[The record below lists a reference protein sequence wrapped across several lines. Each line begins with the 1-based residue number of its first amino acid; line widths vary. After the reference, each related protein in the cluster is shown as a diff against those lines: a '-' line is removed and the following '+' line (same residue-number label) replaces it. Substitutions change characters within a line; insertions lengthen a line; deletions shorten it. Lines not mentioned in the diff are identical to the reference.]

1 MNFVLRRSLPSLGG
15 LVGLLLAVGF
25 LAVAT
30 VGAPLWFPVA
40 LAIVVIVVQYA
51 VNPLIIEWLVPAVVV
66 AHDGQR
72 YALDHPL
79 CASVARRC
87 RDAGIPLVRL
97 AIVDDG
103 TPNAFTF
110 GRTPRDAR
118 LFVTRGLIERLDDT
132 ELDAVVA
139 HEVGHIKN
147 WDFAVMTVAAVVP
160 MVLYLLYLTTRSSRD
175 ARHVAIGAYAAY
187 VVSQFIVLALSRAR
201 EYGADHWSCQCTGNG
216 DALASA
222 LIKIAY
228 GMGRVSAD
236 EKEQVAALVA
246 QGKEGAA
253 AARELQARNRR
264 AHSMRAM
271 GIFEPKSAEAMAHAF
286 SAGIDPE
293 RAVAALRWDAVNPW
307 ATVLEKLSSHPLI
320 VNRIR
325 ALEESGLPGA
335 PTRFSVLRM
344 MARADHAQVLDARA
358 RFGKELVIGVA
369 PYGIVGPLVLF
380 GAFTGSAVAIGRD
393 PLPGQTAA
401 PLPGRPPA
409 GRRGGLA
416 PRTDGR
422 RPDGGHPGR
431 GQGSHH
437 RPGLPGLPP
446 VTGPRPGGRV
456 GLRPPDLPP
465 ARAAVPGHAVR
476 PAAGREVHRPGGRR
490 PGLVPPDAGPVHRT
504 GAGLRPRRP
513 PGAQLHRS
521 GPLRRIGRPAA
532 DRCLRHPGGPVR
544 LTLPT
549 VAEGLG
555 GGPADS

>member
-15 LVGLLLAVGF
+15 LVGLLMAVGF

-30 VGAPLWFPVA
+30 VGFPVWFPVV
-40 LAIVVIVVQYA
+40 LAIVVIVVQYG
-51 VNPLIIEWLVPAVVV
+51 VNPFIIEWLVPAVVV
-66 AHDGQR
+66 GHDGER
-72 YALDHPL
+72 YALEHPL
-79 CASVARRC
+79 CESVARRC
-87 RDAGIPLVRL
+87 KQAGIPLVKL

-118 LFVTRGLIERLDDT
+118 MFVTRGLIERLDET

-201 EYGADHWSCQCTGNG
+201 EYGADHWSCECTGNG

-222 LIKIAY
+222 LVKIAY

-246 QGKEGAA
+246 RGKEGAA
-253 AARELQARNRR
+253 AARELQARSGR
-264 AHSMRAM
+264 ARSMRAM

-286 SAGIDPE
+286 SAGIDPD

-307 ATVLEKLSSHPLI
+307 AKVLEKLSSHPLV

-344 MARADHAQVLDARA
+344 MAQADHVQVLEARA
-358 RFGKELVIGVA
+358 RFGKELAIGVA
-369 PYGIVGPLVLF
+369 PYGIVVPLVLF
-380 GAFTGSAVAIGRD
+380 GAFTGSAVA
-393 PLPGQTAA
+393 
-401 PLPGRPPA
+401 
-409 GRRGGLA
+409 
-416 PRTDGR
+416 
-422 RPDGGHPGR
+422 
-431 GQGSHH
+431 
-437 RPGLPGLPP
+437 
-446 VTGPRPGGRV
+446 V
-456 GLRPPDLPP
+456 GFALS
-465 ARAAVPGHAVR
+465 
-476 PAAGREVHRPGGRR
+476 AAGILFIIKQQLRYPSGRQPVGEVASLLER
-490 PGLVPPDAGPVHRT
+490 VDAGPMGGIPVEVKGRIIGRGFPGYRLSPDLVLEDT
-504 GAGLRPRRP
+504 SGFVPLVYRQPVLPFLATLFGLLRAEKFIGQEVIARGWYRRSPGPSIELERLFAGDGRVARSFTAPARYAGSAVLVLSGIITTVAGL
-513 PGAQLHRS
+513 S
-521 GPLRRIGRPAA
+521 G
-532 DRCLRHPGGPVR
+532 
-544 LTLPT
+544 
-549 VAEGLG
+549 
-555 GGPADS
+555 

>member
-15 LVGLLLAVGF
+15 LVGLLMAVGF
-25 LAVAT
+25 LAVTT

-51 VNPLIIEWLVPAVVV
+51 VNPFIIEWLVPAVVV
-66 AHDGQR
+66 GHDGER

-79 CASVARRC
+79 CDTVARRC
-87 RDAGIPLVRL
+87 KDAGIPLVKL

-118 LFVTRGLIERLDDT
+118 MFVTRGLIERLDDT

-147 WDFAVMTVAAVVP
+147 WDFAIMTVAAVVP

-201 EYGADHWSCQCTGNG
+201 EYGADHWSCECTGNG

-222 LIKIAY
+222 LVKIAY

-246 QGKEGAA
+246 RGKEGAA
-253 AARELQARNRR
+253 AARELQARNSR

-286 SAGIDPE
+286 SAGIDPA

-307 ATVLEKLSSHPLI
+307 AKVLEKMSSHPLV

-344 MARADHAQVLDARA
+344 MAQADRRQLMEARA
-358 RFGKELVIGVA
+358 RFGKELAIGVA
-369 PYGIVGPLVLF
+369 PYGIVVPLVLF
-380 GAFTGSAVAIGRD
+380 GAFTGSAVAVGFA
-393 PLPGQTAA
+393 LSAA
-401 PLPGRPPA
+401 GVLFFVKQQLRYPI
-409 GRRGGLA
+409 
-416 PRTDGR
+416 GR
-422 RPDGGHPGR
+422 RPVDEVA
-431 GQGSHH
+431 S
-437 RPGLPGLPP
+437 LIE
-446 VTGPRPGGRV
+446 RV
-456 GLRPPDLPP
+456 
-465 ARAAVPGHAVR
+465 
-476 PAAGREVHRPGGRR
+476 
-490 PGLVPPDAGPVHRT
+490 DAGPMGGIPVEVKGRIIGRGSPGYRLSPDLVLEDQSGFVPLIYRQPVLPFLATLFGLFRAEKFIGQEVVARGWYRRSPGPSIELERVFAPGGLEARSFTVHARYAGSAALLLVGIIVT
-504 GAGLRPRRP
+504 LAGL
-513 PGAQLHRS
+513 S
-521 GPLRRIGRPAA
+521 G
-532 DRCLRHPGGPVR
+532 
-544 LTLPT
+544 
-549 VAEGLG
+549 
-555 GGPADS
+555 

>member
-25 LAVAT
+25 LAVTT
-30 VGAPLWFPVA
+30 VGAPPWFPVV
-40 LAIVVIVVQYA
+40 LAIGVILVQYA

-66 AHDGQR
+66 SHDGER

-79 CASVARRC
+79 CQSVARRC
-87 RDAGIPLVRL
+87 KDAGIPLVKL

-118 LFVTRGLIERLDDT
+118 MFVTRGLIERLDDT

-139 HEVGHIKN
+139 HEIGHIKN

-187 VVSQFIVLALSRAR
+187 VISQFIVLALSRAR
-201 EYGADHWSCQCTGNG
+201 EYGADRWSCECTGNG

-222 LIKIAY
+222 LVKIAY

-236 EKEQVAALVA
+236 EKQQVAALVA

-253 AARELQARNRR
+253 AARKLQARSSR

-286 SAGIDPE
+286 SAGIDPA

-307 ATVLEKLSSHPLI
+307 AKVLEKLSSHPLV
-320 VNRIR
+320 VNRIK

-335 PTRFSVLRM
+335 PTHFSVLRM
-344 MARADHAQVLDARA
+344 MATADPVQVLEARA
-358 RFGKELVIGVA
+358 RFGKELAIGVA
-369 PYGIVGPLVLF
+369 PYGIVVPLVLF
-380 GAFTGSAVAIGRD
+380 GAFTGSAVAIGFA
-393 PLPGQTAA
+393 LSAA
-401 PLPGRPPA
+401 GILFFLKQQLRYPA
-409 GRRGGLA
+409 GR
-416 PRTDGR
+416 
-422 RPDGGHPGR
+422 
-431 GQGSHH
+431 Q
-437 RPGLPGLPP
+437 P
-446 VTGPRPGGRV
+446 VAEVASLIERV
-456 GLRPPDLPP
+456 
-465 ARAAVPGHAVR
+465 
-476 PAAGREVHRPGGRR
+476 
-490 PGLVPPDAGPVHRT
+490 DAGPMGGISVEVKGRI
-504 GAGLRPRRP
+504 
-513 PGAQLHRS
+513 
-521 GPLRRIGRPAA
+521 IGRGFPGYRLSPDLVVEDTSGFVPVIYRQPLLPFLATLFGLLRAEKFIGQEVVVQGWYRRSPGPSIELQHLFAA
-532 DRCLRHPGGPVR
+532 DGRQARSFTAHARYAGSAVLLLVGVIT
-544 LTLPT
+544 TL
-549 VAEGLG
+549 VGLSG
-555 GGPADS
+555 

>member
-15 LVGLLLAVGF
+15 LVGLLMAVGF

-30 VGAPLWFPVA
+30 VGFPVWFPVV
-40 LAIVVIVVQYA
+40 LAIVVILVQYA
-51 VNPLIIEWLVPAVVV
+51 INPFIIEWLVPAVVV
-66 AHDGQR
+66 GHDGER
-72 YALDHPL
+72 YALEHPV
-79 CASVARRC
+79 CESVARRC
-87 RDAGIPLVRL
+87 KQAGIPLVKL

-110 GRTPRDAR
+110 GRTPSDAR
-118 LFVTRGLIERLDDT
+118 MFVTRGLIERLDET

-201 EYGADHWSCQCTGNG
+201 EYGADHWSCECTGNG

-222 LIKIAY
+222 LVKIAY

-246 QGKEGAA
+246 RGKEGAA
-253 AARELQARNRR
+253 AARELQARHGR
-264 AHSMRAM
+264 ARSMRAM

-286 SAGIDPE
+286 SAGIDPA

-307 ATVLEKLSSHPLI
+307 AKVLEKLSSHPLV

-344 MARADHAQVLDARA
+344 MAQADHVQVLEARA
-358 RFGKELVIGVA
+358 RFGKELAIGVA
-369 PYGIVGPLVLF
+369 PYGIVVPLVLF
-380 GAFTGSAVAIGRD
+380 GAFTGSAVA
-393 PLPGQTAA
+393 
-401 PLPGRPPA
+401 
-409 GRRGGLA
+409 
-416 PRTDGR
+416 
-422 RPDGGHPGR
+422 
-431 GQGSHH
+431 
-437 RPGLPGLPP
+437 
-446 VTGPRPGGRV
+446 V
-456 GLRPPDLPP
+456 GFALS
-465 ARAAVPGHAVR
+465 
-476 PAAGREVHRPGGRR
+476 AAGILFIVKQQLRYPSGRQPVNEVASLLER
-490 PGLVPPDAGPVHRT
+490 VDAGPMGGIPVEVKGRIIGRGFPGYRLSPDLVLEDT
-504 GAGLRPRRP
+504 SGFVPLVYRQPVLPFLATLFGLLRAEKFIGQEVVACGWYRRSPGPSIELERLFAADGRVARSFTAPARYAGSAALVLVGIITTVAGL
-513 PGAQLHRS
+513 S
-521 GPLRRIGRPAA
+521 G
-532 DRCLRHPGGPVR
+532 
-544 LTLPT
+544 
-549 VAEGLG
+549 
-555 GGPADS
+555 

>member
-30 VGAPLWFPVA
+30 IGLPVWFPVA
-40 LAIVVIVVQYA
+40 LAIGVMLVQYA
-51 VNPLIIEWLVPAVVV
+51 VNPFIIEWLVPAVVV
-66 AHDGQR
+66 AHDGET

-79 CASVARRC
+79 CESVARRC
-87 RDAGIPLVRL
+87 KDAGIPLVKL

-110 GRTPRDAR
+110 GRTPGDAR
-118 LFVTRGLIERLDDT
+118 MFVTRGLIERLDAT

-139 HEVGHIKN
+139 HEIGHIKN

-201 EYGADHWSCQCTGNG
+201 EYGADRWSCECTGNG

-222 LIKIAY
+222 LVKIAY

-246 QGKEGAA
+246 QGKEGVA
-253 AARELQARNRR
+253 AARQLQARSRR

-286 SAGIDPE
+286 SAGIDPA

-307 ATVLEKLSSHPLI
+307 AKVLEKLSSHPLV

-344 MARADHAQVLDARA
+344 MAQADPIQVLEARA
-358 RFGKELVIGVA
+358 RFGKELAAGVA
-369 PYGIVGPLVLF
+369 PYGIVAPLVLF
-380 GAFTGSAVAIGRD
+380 GAFTGSAVAIGFA
-393 PLPGQTAA
+393 LSAA
-401 PLPGRPPA
+401 GILFFVKQQLRYPA
-409 GRRGGLA
+409 GRQQVGEVASL
-416 PRTDGR
+416 
-422 RPDGGHPGR
+422 
-431 GQGSHH
+431 
-437 RPGLPGLPP
+437 LE
-446 VTGPRPGGRV
+446 RV
-456 GLRPPDLPP
+456 
-465 ARAAVPGHAVR
+465 
-476 PAAGREVHRPGGRR
+476 
-490 PGLVPPDAGPVHRT
+490 DAGPMGGIPVEVKGRI
-504 GAGLRPRRP
+504 
-513 PGAQLHRS
+513 
-521 GPLRRIGRPAA
+521 IGRGFPGYRLSPDLVLEDESGFVPLVYRQPVLPFLATLFGLLRAEKFIGQDVVARGWYRRSPGPSIELQRMVAGDGRQARSFTAHARYAGSAA
-532 DRCLRHPGGPVR
+532 LVLIGIIA
-544 LTLPT
+544 TL
-549 VAEGLG
+549 VGLSG
-555 GGPADS
+555 

>member
-25 LAVAT
+25 LAVTT

-40 LAIVVIVVQYA
+40 LAIGVILAQYA
-51 VNPLIIEWLVPAVVV
+51 VNPLVIEWLVPAVPV
-66 AHDGQR
+66 AHDGER

-79 CASVARRC
+79 CQSVARRC
-87 RDAGIPLVRL
+87 KDAGIPLVKL

-118 LFVTRGLIERLDDT
+118 MFVTRGLIERLDDT

-139 HEVGHIKN
+139 HEIGHIKN

-201 EYGADHWSCQCTGNG
+201 EYGADRWSCECTGNG

-222 LIKIAY
+222 LVKIAY

-253 AARELQARNRR
+253 AARKLQARNSR

-286 SAGIDPE
+286 SAGIDPA

-307 ATVLEKLSSHPLI
+307 AKVLEKLSSHPLV

-344 MARADHAQVLDARA
+344 MAQADHVQVLEARA
-358 RFGKELVIGVA
+358 RFGKELAIGVA
-369 PYGIVGPLVLF
+369 PYGIVVPLVFF
-380 GAFTGSAVAIGRD
+380 GAFTGSAVAIGFA
-393 PLPGQTAA
+393 LSAA
-401 PLPGRPPA
+401 GILFFVKQQLRYPA
-409 GRRGGLA
+409 GR
-416 PRTDGR
+416 
-422 RPDGGHPGR
+422 
-431 GQGSHH
+431 Q
-437 RPGLPGLPP
+437 P
-446 VTGPRPGGRV
+446 VDEVASLIERV
-456 GLRPPDLPP
+456 
-465 ARAAVPGHAVR
+465 
-476 PAAGREVHRPGGRR
+476 
-490 PGLVPPDAGPVHRT
+490 DAGPMGGIPVEVKGRIIGRGFPGYRLSPDLVLEDKSGFVPLIYRQPVLPFLATLFGLLRAQKFIGQEVIARGWYRRSPGPSIELERVFAADGRQARSFTAHARYAGSAALVLVGILT
-504 GAGLRPRRP
+504 TLAGL
-513 PGAQLHRS
+513 S
-521 GPLRRIGRPAA
+521 G
-532 DRCLRHPGGPVR
+532 
-544 LTLPT
+544 
-549 VAEGLG
+549 
-555 GGPADS
+555 

>member
-1 MNFVLRRSLPSLGG
+1 MNFVLRRSLPSLAG
-15 LVGLLLAVGF
+15 LVGLLMAVGF

-30 VGAPLWFPVA
+30 VGFPLWFPVV
-40 LAIVVIVVQYA
+40 LAIVVILVQYA
-51 VNPLIIEWLVPAVVV
+51 VNPFVIEWLVPAVVV
-66 AHDGQR
+66 GHDGER
-72 YALDHPL
+72 YALEHPL
-79 CASVARRC
+79 CESVARRC
-87 RDAGIPLVRL
+87 KQAGIPLVKL

-118 LFVTRGLIERLDDT
+118 MFVTRGLIERLDET

-201 EYGADHWSCQCTGNG
+201 EYGADHWSCECTGNG

-222 LIKIAY
+222 LVKIAY

-246 QGKEGAA
+246 RGKEGAA
-253 AARELQARNRR
+253 AARELQARHGR
-264 AHSMRAM
+264 ARSMRAM

-286 SAGIDPE
+286 SAGIDPA

-307 ATVLEKLSSHPLI
+307 AKVLEKLSSHPLV

-344 MARADHAQVLDARA
+344 MAQADHVQVLEARA
-358 RFGKELVIGVA
+358 RFGKELAIGVA
-369 PYGIVGPLVLF
+369 PYGIVVPLVLF
-380 GAFTGSAVAIGRD
+380 GAFTGSAVA
-393 PLPGQTAA
+393 
-401 PLPGRPPA
+401 
-409 GRRGGLA
+409 
-416 PRTDGR
+416 
-422 RPDGGHPGR
+422 
-431 GQGSHH
+431 
-437 RPGLPGLPP
+437 
-446 VTGPRPGGRV
+446 V
-456 GLRPPDLPP
+456 GFALS
-465 ARAAVPGHAVR
+465 
-476 PAAGREVHRPGGRR
+476 AAGILFIVKQQLRYPSGRQPVHEVASLLER
-490 PGLVPPDAGPVHRT
+490 VDAGPMGGIPVEVKGRIIGRGFPGYRLSPDLVLEDT
-504 GAGLRPRRP
+504 SGFVPLVYRQPLLPFLATLFGLLRAEKFIGQEVVARGWYRRSPGPSIELERLCAGDGRVARSFTAPARYAGSAALVLVGIITTVAGL
-513 PGAQLHRS
+513 S
-521 GPLRRIGRPAA
+521 G
-532 DRCLRHPGGPVR
+532 
-544 LTLPT
+544 
-549 VAEGLG
+549 
-555 GGPADS
+555 

>member
-15 LVGLLLAVGF
+15 LVGLLMAVGF

-30 VGAPLWFPVA
+30 VGFPVWFPVV
-40 LAIVVIVVQYA
+40 LAIVVILVQYA
-51 VNPLIIEWLVPAVVV
+51 VNPFVIEWLVPAVVV
-66 AHDGQR
+66 GHDGER
-72 YALDHPL
+72 YALEHPL
-79 CASVARRC
+79 CESVARRC
-87 RDAGIPLVRL
+87 KQAGIPLVKL

-118 LFVTRGLIERLDDT
+118 MFVTRGLIERLDET

-139 HEVGHIKN
+139 HELGHIKN

-201 EYGADHWSCQCTGNG
+201 EYGADHWSCECTGNG

-222 LIKIAY
+222 LVKIAY

-246 QGKEGAA
+246 RGKEGAA
-253 AARELQARNRR
+253 AARELQARSGR
-264 AHSMRAM
+264 ARSMRAM

-286 SAGIDPE
+286 SAGIDPA

-307 ATVLEKLSSHPLI
+307 AKVLEKLSSHPLV

-344 MARADHAQVLDARA
+344 MAQADHVQVLEARA
-358 RFGKELVIGVA
+358 RFGKELAIGVA
-369 PYGIVGPLVLF
+369 PYGIVVPLVLF
-380 GAFTGSAVAIGRD
+380 GAFTGSAVAVGFA
-393 PLPGQTAA
+393 LSAA
-401 PLPGRPPA
+401 GILFIVKQQLRYPA
-409 GRRGGLA
+409 GR
-416 PRTDGR
+416 
-422 RPDGGHPGR
+422 
-431 GQGSHH
+431 Q
-437 RPGLPGLPP
+437 P
-446 VTGPRPGGRV
+446 VNEVASLLERV
-456 GLRPPDLPP
+456 
-465 ARAAVPGHAVR
+465 
-476 PAAGREVHRPGGRR
+476 
-490 PGLVPPDAGPVHRT
+490 DAGPMGGIPVEVKGRIIGRGFPGYRLSPDLVLEDPSGFVPLVYRQPVLPFLATLFGLLRAEKFIGQEVIARGWYRRT
-504 GAGLRPRRP
+504 PGPSIELERLFAGDGRVARSFTAPARYAGSAVLIVAGIITIVAGL
-513 PGAQLHRS
+513 S
-521 GPLRRIGRPAA
+521 G
-532 DRCLRHPGGPVR
+532 
-544 LTLPT
+544 
-549 VAEGLG
+549 
-555 GGPADS
+555 

>member
-15 LVGLLLAVGF
+15 LVGLLMAVGF

-30 VGAPLWFPVA
+30 VGFPVWFPVV
-40 LAIVVIVVQYA
+40 LAIVVILVQYA
-51 VNPLIIEWLVPAVVV
+51 VNPFVIEWLVPAVVV
-66 AHDGQR
+66 GHDGER

-79 CASVARRC
+79 CQSVARRC
-87 RDAGIPLVRL
+87 KQAGIPLVKL

-118 LFVTRGLIERLDDT
+118 MYVTRGLIERLDDT

-160 MVLYLLYLTTRSSRD
+160 MLLYLLYLTTRSSRD
-175 ARHVAIGAYAAY
+175 ARHVAIGAYAVY

-201 EYGADHWSCQCTGNG
+201 EYGADHWSCECTGNG

-222 LIKIAY
+222 LVKIAY

-246 QGKEGAA
+246 RGKEGAA
-253 AARELQARNRR
+253 AARELQARHGR
-264 AHSMRAM
+264 ARSMRAM

-286 SAGIDPE
+286 SAGIDPA

-307 ATVLEKLSSHPLI
+307 AKVLEKLSSHPLV

-344 MARADHAQVLDARA
+344 MAQADHVQVLEARA
-358 RFGKELVIGVA
+358 RFGRELAIGVA
-369 PYGIVGPLVLF
+369 PYGIVVPLVLF
-380 GAFTGSAVAIGRD
+380 GAFTGSAVAVGFA
-393 PLPGQTAA
+393 LSAA
-401 PLPGRPPA
+401 GILFIVKQQLRYPA
-409 GRRGGLA
+409 GR
-416 PRTDGR
+416 
-422 RPDGGHPGR
+422 
-431 GQGSHH
+431 Q
-437 RPGLPGLPP
+437 P
-446 VTGPRPGGRV
+446 VGEVASLLERV
-456 GLRPPDLPP
+456 
-465 ARAAVPGHAVR
+465 
-476 PAAGREVHRPGGRR
+476 
-490 PGLVPPDAGPVHRT
+490 DAGPMGGIPVEVKGRIIGRGFPGYRLSPDLVLEDT
-504 GAGLRPRRP
+504 SGFVPLVYRQPLLPFLATLFGLLRAEKFIGQEVIARGWYRRSPGPSIELERLFAGDGRVARSFTAPARYAGSAFLVLVGIITTVAGL
-513 PGAQLHRS
+513 S
-521 GPLRRIGRPAA
+521 G
-532 DRCLRHPGGPVR
+532 
-544 LTLPT
+544 
-549 VAEGLG
+549 
-555 GGPADS
+555 

>member
-380 GAFTGSAVAIGRD
+380 GAFTGSAVAIGFA
-393 PLPGQTAA
+393 LSAA
-401 PLPGRPPA
+401 GILFLVKQQLRYPA
-409 GRRGGLA
+409 GRR
-416 PRTDGR
+416 
-422 RPDGGHPGR
+422 
-431 GQGSHH
+431 
-437 RPGLPGLPP
+437 P
-446 VTGPRPGGRV
+446 V
-456 GLRPPDLPP
+456 D
-465 ARAAVPGHAVR
+465 
-476 PAAGREVHRPGGRR
+476 EVASLLERM
-490 PGLVPPDAGPVHRT
+490 DAGPMGGIPVEVKGRIIGRGFPGYRLSPDLVLEDGSGFVPLIYRQPVLPFLATLFGLLRAEKFIGQEVVARGWYRRT
-504 GAGLRPRRP
+504 PGPSIELERVFAPGGLQARSFTVQARYAGSAGLLLI
-513 PGAQLHRS
+513 GVFVTLVGLS
-521 GPLRRIGRPAA
+521 G
-532 DRCLRHPGGPVR
+532 
-544 LTLPT
+544 
-549 VAEGLG
+549 
-555 GGPADS
+555 

>member
-15 LVGLLLAVGF
+15 LVGLLMAVGF

-30 VGAPLWFPVA
+30 VGFPVWFPVV
-40 LAIVVIVVQYA
+40 LAIVVIVVQYGI
-51 VNPLIIEWLVPAVVV
+51 NPFIIEWLVPAVVV
-66 AHDGQR
+66 GHDGER
-72 YALDHPL
+72 YALEHPL
-79 CASVARRC
+79 CESVARRC
-87 RDAGIPLVRL
+87 KQAGIPLVKL

-118 LFVTRGLIERLDDT
+118 MFVTRGLIERLDET

-201 EYGADHWSCQCTGNG
+201 EYGADHWSCECTGNG

-222 LIKIAY
+222 LVKIAY

-246 QGKEGAA
+246 RGKEGAA
-253 AARELQARNRR
+253 AARELQARSGR
-264 AHSMRAM
+264 ARSMRAM

-286 SAGIDPE
+286 SAGIDPA

-307 ATVLEKLSSHPLI
+307 AKVLEKLSSHPLV

-344 MARADHAQVLDARA
+344 MAQADHVQVLEARA
-358 RFGKELVIGVA
+358 RFGKELAVGVA
-369 PYGIVGPLVLF
+369 PYGIVVPLVLF
-380 GAFTGSAVAIGRD
+380 GAFTGSAVA
-393 PLPGQTAA
+393 
-401 PLPGRPPA
+401 
-409 GRRGGLA
+409 
-416 PRTDGR
+416 
-422 RPDGGHPGR
+422 
-431 GQGSHH
+431 
-437 RPGLPGLPP
+437 
-446 VTGPRPGGRV
+446 V
-456 GLRPPDLPP
+456 GFALS
-465 ARAAVPGHAVR
+465 
-476 PAAGREVHRPGGRR
+476 AAGILFIVKQQLRYPSGRQQVGEVASLLER
-490 PGLVPPDAGPVHRT
+490 VDAGPMGGIPVEVKGRI
-504 GAGLRPRRP
+504 
-513 PGAQLHRS
+513 
-521 GPLRRIGRPAA
+521 IGRGFPGYRLSPDLVLEDTSGFVPLVYRQPLLPFLATLFGLLRAEKFIGQEVIARGWYRRSPGPSIELERLFAGDGRVARSFTAPARYA
-532 DRCLRHPGGPVR
+532 GSAVLVLVGII
-544 LTLPT
+544 TT
-549 VAEGLG
+549 VVGLSG
-555 GGPADS
+555 